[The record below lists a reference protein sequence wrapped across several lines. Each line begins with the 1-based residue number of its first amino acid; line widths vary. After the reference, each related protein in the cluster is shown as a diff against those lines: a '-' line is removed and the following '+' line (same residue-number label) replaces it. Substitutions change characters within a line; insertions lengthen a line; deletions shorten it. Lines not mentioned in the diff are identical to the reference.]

1 MTLLWCHNPPA
12 QEKTFM
18 AERLATFDFTAQ
30 SAVTSAE
37 SKGRNRYPWN
47 DWFDGDIW
55 KITQGEDFDTS
66 PLMME
71 RIIRTR
77 ASNKSH
83 KAKVTL
89 RHLPPLN
96 GGPASIVLQRIDVVG
111 PSAAK
116 AVAEAARKA
125 EAAAKRRAKK
135 AAAEEDAVATLRA
148 AGITPKKVLS
158 KRPAKKAPT
167 TRRRAANDE
176 PSEEIIRIR
185 RLGALD
191 VDAYE
196 AATAQ

>member
-1 MTLLWCHNPPA
+1 
-12 QEKTFM
+12 M
-18 AERLATFDFTAQ
+18 AERLATYDFTAQ

-37 SKGRNRYPWN
+37 TKGRNRYPWN

-89 RHLPPLN
+89 RHLPSLN
-96 GGPASIVLQRIDVVG
+96 GGPASIVLQRTDVVG

-116 AVAEAARKA
+116 KA

-135 AAAEEDAVATLRA
+135 DAADEA
-148 AGITPKKVLS
+148 AGVTPKKVIS

-167 TRRRAANDE
+167 TRRKTKTDSA
-176 PSEEIIRIR
+176 PSPDEEIRVT